1 MVILNANSSKI
12 EALYMYNIN
21 IHSDDF
27 FYLFLSTLNSALA
40 SFFLLALVFMDI
52 QNSTANSSTNFLFIK
67 VGNLRKINT
76 DMKFSHKIDKN
87 SILISFT
94 S

>member
-12 EALYMYNIN
+12 ETQYNIN
-21 IHSDDF
+21 VHSDNF

-40 SFFLLALVFMDI
+40 SFFLLAFVFMDI

-76 DMKFSHKIDKN
+76 NVKIFAQN
-87 SILISFT
+87 
-94 S
+94 